1 MPCRRATLPLVGC
14 LHSLIWKHGSCM
26 SATSPRERDSFSVS
40 QQPPIWDPPSHYS
53 MPSTLQWWKGI
64 FKLGDGGAALEYVM
78 CKYELL
84 IKIACWERYIQWF
97 LGIIC
102 TLCTPA
108 AVSAQYSAGNIVKP
122 HYSRSILTGIQT
134 VHLNSIS
141 GQRVD
146 FMFFWIN
153 WIRIIALRENNQI
166 D

>member
-1 MPCRRATLPLVGC
+1 MFGPQCIGRLSPLPCLITWQ
-14 LHSLIWKHGSCM
+14 LHVCNISQGEGLIFCI
-26 SATSPRERDSFSVS
+26 SAT
-40 QQPPIWDPPSHYS
+40 PIWEPPSHYS

-153 WIRIIALRENNQI
+153 WIRIIAFRENNQI

>member
-1 MPCRRATLPLVGC
+1 MIGCHWTLVSAASRCSDTGPWSPGPAPPRAPALIRGKQSRGNHIANMSPVNTTTTL
-14 LHSLIWKHGSCM
+14 
-26 SATSPRERDSFSVS
+26 
-40 QQPPIWDPPSHYS
+40 
-53 MPSTLQWWKGI
+53 WWWRKGI
-64 FKLGDGGAALEYVM
+64 FKLRDGGAGI

-153 WIRIIALRENNQI
+153 WIRIIAFRENNQI